1 MTISTIITLAS
12 LVTAVGVVFGAIF
25 KIHKWF
31 LKQEKQDEEIKKIK
45 EVDIP
50 HLKDELRVICTG
62 VLACLDGLEQQGCNH
77 SVPKAKAQLE
87 EHINKVAHQ

>member
-1 MTISTIITLAS
+1 MITTIITVAS
-12 LVTAVGVVFGAIF
+12 LLTAVGVIFGAIF

-50 HLKDELRVICTG
+50 HLKDELRVMCAG
-62 VLACLDGLEQQGCNH
+62 VLACLDGLEQLGCNH

-87 EHINKVAHQ
+87 DHINKVAHQ